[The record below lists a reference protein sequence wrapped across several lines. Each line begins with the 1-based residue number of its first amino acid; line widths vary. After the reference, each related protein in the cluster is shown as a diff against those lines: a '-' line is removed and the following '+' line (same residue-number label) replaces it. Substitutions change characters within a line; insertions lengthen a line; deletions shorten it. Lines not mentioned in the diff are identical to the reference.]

1 MFRGSLVALVTPML
15 ESGVIDLA
23 AFEVLL
29 DWQLEQGSDGVVV
42 LGTTGEAPTLT
53 LEEGDELLRRAVQ
66 RLGGRI
72 PVLAGTGTSAT
83 ATTVARTRRAC
94 EIGVD
99 GVLVVTPYYNKPSQ
113 SGLLAHFV
121 AVAEASSVPV
131 LLYNVPARTACDLL
145 PATVGDLARHPRIVG
160 IKDATPDPARLAALI
175 AAGGDDFLVFSG
187 DDAASRSWMLGGAQG
202 VVSVTANVAPA
213 LVRELCEASLEGDL
227 PRALALE
234 QRLAALNQALFVE
247 ANPIPAKWALARL
260 GLIQPGIRLPLT
272 PLDAAHHARVEE
284 AMKQAGIL

>member
-15 ESGVIDLA
+15 ESGVVDLA

-29 DWQLEQGSDGVVV
+29 DWHLGQGSDGVVV

-131 LLYNVPARTACDLL
+131 MLYNVPARTACDLS
-145 PATVGDLARHPRIVG
+145 PATVGDLSRHPRIVG
-160 IKDATPDPARLAALI
+160 IKDATPDPARLASLV
-175 AAGGDDFLVFSG
+175 AACGDDFLVFAG

-227 PRALALE
+227 PRASALE
-234 QRLAALNQALFVE
+234 QRLEGLNRALFAE
-247 ANPIPAKWALARL
+247 ANPIPVKWALARL

-272 PLDAAHHARVEE
+272 ALDAAHHGRVEE